1 MAQQLGD
8 TETGAERTHT
18 AVDQFLIGS
27 GGEAVAQAVVG
38 HGTGGTLILDLRS
51 HPINVLLESG
61 NCDVGGHA
69 VRNKQLMSPRRD
81 SQQLFQFNGNTF
93 IDGHGANLAAFTL
106 DGDGVFPERLFRSS
120 RVNAERLM
128 IFIKAIAIFSTSSLV
143 LFFPNEIRTVPLA

>member
-1 MAQQLGD
+1 MAQELGNPQ
-8 TETGAERTHT
+8 TGVEGTYA
-18 AVDQFLIGS
+18 AVDQFLIGP
-27 GGEAVAQAVVG
+27 GGETVAQAVVG
-38 HGTGGTLILDLRS
+38 HGAGRVLILNLGPHLID
-51 HPINVLLESG
+51 VLLEPG
-61 NCDVGGHA
+61 DGGIGGYT

-143 LFFPNEIRTVPLA
+143 LFFPNEIRIVPLA